1 MHSFNQKIFTKQLQS
16 PRYALGTVPT
26 IFAPKEKVQIPTL
39 HISGKGKAFYHQI
52 IIYEPMTMK
61 ENIHYI
67 TTVTFLKSK
76 AQELPQKKHNQ
87 L

>member
-26 IFAPKEKVQIPTL
+26 IFPPKGKVQTRKL
-39 HISGKGKAFYHQI
+39 YTFGKGKAFYHQI
-52 IIYEPMTMK
+52 IIYEPMIMK

-76 AQELPQKKHNQ
+76 TQESPQEK
-87 L
+87 

>member
-16 PRYALGTVPT
+16 PRCALGTVPT
-26 IFAPKEKVQIPTL
+26 IFPPKGKVQIPTL
-39 HISGKGKAFYHQI
+39 HIFGKDKAFYHQI
-52 IIYEPMTMK
+52 IIYESMTMT

-67 TTVTFLKSK
+67 ITVTFFKSK
-76 AQELPQKKHNQ
+76 AQELPQKKYNQ